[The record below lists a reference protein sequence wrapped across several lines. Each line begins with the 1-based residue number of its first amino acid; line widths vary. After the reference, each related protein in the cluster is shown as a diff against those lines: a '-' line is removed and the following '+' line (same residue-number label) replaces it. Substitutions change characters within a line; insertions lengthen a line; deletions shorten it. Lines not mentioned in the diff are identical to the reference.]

1 MKLRNDNKGFSLVEA
16 LVVIALLAL
25 LVTVTSFSLGLP
37 AATQAKKT
45 TLGIDA
51 LIGRTKTGTL
61 AKTGDVFLIIS
72 TDSDGCIGAAYYEDG
87 IKKEW
92 DTFSEPEKV
101 KLYYVLN
108 NGADSAKV
116 ELEEDECIVLGFD
129 RRTNGFVY
137 LDESTLR
144 ATGNTLSASD
154 ASGAIGGPDDF
165 TTKLIVVGGQVEYY
179 IELGRVTGSTFK
191 SVN

>member
-1 MKLRNDNKGFSLVEA
+1 MKLCNDNKGFSLVEA
-16 LVVIALLAL
+16 LVVVALLAL

-72 TDSDGCIGAAYYEDG
+72 VDSDERIVAAYYEDG

-108 NGADSAKV
+108 NGADSSKV
-116 ELEEDECIVLGFD
+116 ELEKDECIVLGFD

-137 LDESTLR
+137 LDESTSR
-144 ATGNTLSASD
+144 ATGNNIISASD
-154 ASGAIGGPDDF
+154 AIGDPDDF

-191 SVN
+191 NVN